1 MQHVQVK
8 HQAVPTSGNGSSLSH
23 LLLHYD
29 DGSSFQAHHGISL
42 TSEQKPPNSPFPTFQ
57 QPPFPPPFRWFSI
70 KMMMVTKM
78 MMRYLTTSTRG
89 SFPPGFPGLRL
100 PGLRFHPHFG
110 EPKVI
115 WKYKL
120 SFLILSTTTGWR
132 TLSSRSTSLCTSP
145 WRSGQLQEKLH
156 ICCLFSCTPQYLI
169 HYFMLSIYHF
179 AISLF
184 SCKKMY
190 IWGFQGLK
198 YLMQNSSSGQIA
210 VPSWPARTRCS
221 AHLGHFTKLAS
232 EISIFFFML
241 HILFYHFHS
250 MYHKVLLATHP
261 FGTSSKNLFWN
272 V

>member
-184 SCKKMY
+184 SCKKCIFEVFKAWN
-190 IWGFQGLK
+190 IWCKIRLQDKLPFLPGPHTPGGASIWDILK
-198 YLMQNSSSGQIA
+198 F
-210 VPSWPARTRCS
+210 VTFWK
-221 AHLGHFTKLAS
+221 F
-232 EISIFFFML
+232 L
-241 HILFYHFHS
+241 HIND
-250 MYHKVLLATHP
+250 KVQQGCL
-261 FGTSSKNLFWN
+261 GTWARSIMLK
-272 V
+272 